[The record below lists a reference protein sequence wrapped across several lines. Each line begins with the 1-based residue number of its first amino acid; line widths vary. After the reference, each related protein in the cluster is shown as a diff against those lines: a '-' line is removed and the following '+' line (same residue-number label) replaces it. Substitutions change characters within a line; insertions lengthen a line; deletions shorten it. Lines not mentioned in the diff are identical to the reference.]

1 MKLIKQIGIVFGIC
15 WLSQCIEHILPI
27 SFPASVIGLILL
39 LVLLAVKA
47 LRVKEIQDLSDFLLG
62 NLPFL
67 FIPAAAGI
75 MNYANV
81 IWANLFPFL
90 TICVVSMIVTFG
102 VTVWAVKLTMK
113 LVNKEEEA

>member
-47 LRVKEIQDLSDFLLG
+47 LRVEQIQDLSDFLLG

-67 FIPAAAGI
+67 FIPAATGI
-75 MNYANV
+75 MNYADV
-81 IWANLFPFL
+81 IWENLIPFL
-90 TICVVSMIVTFG
+90 TICVVSMIVTYG

-113 LVNKEEEA
+113 LMNKEEKA